1 MLTEVQI
8 FYDALSRY
16 AKLRRDFA
24 TAMENQ
30 NFRMPTGK
38 KPSSAEK
45 LEEKNMADRCEM
57 LAERAKEKMDSP
69 IILVN

>member
-1 MLTEVQI
+1 MLTEPEI

-16 AKLRRDFA
+16 AKMRRDFA
-24 TAMENQ
+24 TAMHDP

-45 LEEKNMADRCEM
+45 REEQNMAERCEM
-57 LAERAKEKMDSP
+57 LAERAREKMESP